1 MKKIRL
7 FGNNP
12 RDPQRRYSDASVV
25 KDLPDFAEAFSNN
38 GTGGFWGCGGIGLNS
53 VVRDT

>member
-12 RDPQRRYSDASVV
+12 TDGQRRYSDASVV
-25 KDLPDFAEAFSNN
+25 KDLPDFAEALSNN
-38 GTGGFWGCGGIGLNS
+38 GTGGFWGCGGIGLN
-53 VVRDT
+53 